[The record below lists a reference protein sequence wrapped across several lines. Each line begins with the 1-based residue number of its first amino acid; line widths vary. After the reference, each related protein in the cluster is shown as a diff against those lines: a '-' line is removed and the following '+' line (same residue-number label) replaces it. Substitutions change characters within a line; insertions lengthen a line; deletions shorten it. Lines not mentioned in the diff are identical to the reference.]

1 MTATE
6 VVDALNVLDELSL
19 VTVVVLFAVS
29 TDELQRAHGERFQ
42 IRLGHFG
49 GGPDGLVNAGP

>member
-1 MTATE
+1 MM
-6 VVDALNVLDELSL
+6 LDELSL